1 MIILLF
7 ATVLDGRKPGAVGS
21 GSQISYLGPHRRAR
35 LTLVSAAHTLP
46 CKLRRAA
53 KRQSR
58 ILLVRD
64 IIQHPKGAFDFYETC
79 LEVSVTATNLRARRS
94 PRASPNQ
101 PQRAGKFQGNYAEKR
116 PPRDHR

>member
-7 ATVLDGRKPGAVGS
+7 ATVLDGRNPGAVGS
-21 GSQISYLGPHRRAR
+21 GSQISHLGPHRRAR

-53 KRQSR
+53 MRQSR

-64 IIQHPKGAFDFYETC
+64 IIQHPKGAFDFMKRVSKFLLLLLICALAVLPGQAQTNRNVRVNFKETT
-79 LEVSVTATNLRARRS
+79 LKN
-94 PRASPNQ
+94 
-101 PQRAGKFQGNYAEKR
+101 G
-116 PPRDHR
+116 